1 MNGLPTAKKSMGQH
15 WLQDKAVLE
24 DIADSVPLSKKDTV
38 VEVGPGTGTLTAEL
52 AKRAGNVIAIEY
64 DEGLL
69 KTLFGKFK
77 DTNVQIVY
85 ADILKYDFSLLPN
98 GYKVV
103 ANIPYYLTSHLL
115 RRLCEQENAPAE
127 IALLM
132 QKEVAERVAALPGQA
147 SILSTIVQ
155 LFYEPKLGIIVGP
168 EHFTPPP
175 KVDSQLLILHK
186 RPKPLFDVD
195 QSRFFTLVK
204 AGFSE
209 KRKKL
214 RSSLAGGMSIG
225 KDEAERMLG
234 AAGIDPNSRAQQL
247 SLEQWHNLYKI
258 VYQ

>member
-38 VEVGPGTGTLTAEL
+38 VEIGPGTGTLTAEL

-69 KTLFGKFK
+69 KPLLGKFK

-85 ADILKYDFSLLPN
+85 ADILKYDFSLLPK

-115 RRLCEQENAPAE
+115 RSLCEQENAPAE

-155 LFYEPKLGIIVGP
+155 LFYEPKLGMIVGP
-168 EHFTPPP
+168 EQFTPPP

-186 RPKPLFDVD
+186 RSKPLFDVD
-195 QSRFFTLVK
+195 QPKFFTIIK